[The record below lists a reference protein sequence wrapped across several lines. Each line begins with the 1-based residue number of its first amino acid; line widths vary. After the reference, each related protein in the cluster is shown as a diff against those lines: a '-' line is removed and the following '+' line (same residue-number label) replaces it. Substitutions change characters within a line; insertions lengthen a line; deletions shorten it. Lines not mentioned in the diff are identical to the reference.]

1 MTTAPDVRICFAGDS
16 YVAGTGDPTGLGWVG
31 RVTAAALARG
41 HRLTA
46 YNLGVRGETSRQVAD
61 RLADE
66 LRPRLSAGDEHRVV
80 LAFGV
85 NDTVEQGGRVRL
97 PSAGSVEALHRAI
110 DAAGRAATLVVGP
123 PAVDDDAQ
131 NGRLR
136 RLGDQFARA
145 CADRGVPW
153 VDTFGPTVGDATW
166 RHEVGGGD
174 GFHPDAAGY
183 AVLASVVERP
193 FLAWLGA
200 PPEPPRRAGWRSR
213 G

>member
-1 MTTAPDVRICFAGDS
+1 MTTTPDVRVCFAGDS
-16 YVAGTGDPTGLGWVG
+16 FVAGTGDATGLGWVG

-46 YNLGVRGETSRQVAD
+46 YNLGVRGETSGQVAD
-61 RLADE
+61 RLAGE
-66 LRPRLSAGDEHRVV
+66 LPPRLSAGDEHRVV

-85 NDTVEQGGRVRL
+85 NDTVEQDGRPRL
-97 PSAGSVEALHRAI
+97 PNARSVDALHRAI

-123 PAVDDDAQ
+123 PAVDDDDQ
-131 NGRLR
+131 NCRLR
-136 RLGDQFARA
+136 QLGDLFSRA

-153 VDTFGPTVGDATW
+153 VDTFGPTVGETTW
-166 RHEVGGGD
+166 RQQVRAGD

-193 FLAWLGA
+193 FLAWLGTT
-200 PPEPPRRAGWRSR
+200 
-213 G
+213 